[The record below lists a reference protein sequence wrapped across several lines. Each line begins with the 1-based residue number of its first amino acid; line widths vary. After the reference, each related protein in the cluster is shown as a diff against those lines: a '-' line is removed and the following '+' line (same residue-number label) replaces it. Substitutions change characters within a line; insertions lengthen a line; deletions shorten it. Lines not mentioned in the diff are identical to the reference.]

1 MSACPHPCPCPRRP
15 YPESSSS
22 LRVSS
27 PLDPTRQGHG
37 LGPEGA
43 VADTSFPQVLNE
55 DAVAQLEEQMQ
66 FPKAGNEM
74 L

>member
-1 MSACPHPCPCPRRP
+1 M
-15 YPESSSS
+15 
-22 LRVSS
+22 RVSS
-27 PLDPTRQGHG
+27 PLDPTRQGHR

-66 FPKAGNEM
+66 LPKAGKEM
-74 L
+74 R